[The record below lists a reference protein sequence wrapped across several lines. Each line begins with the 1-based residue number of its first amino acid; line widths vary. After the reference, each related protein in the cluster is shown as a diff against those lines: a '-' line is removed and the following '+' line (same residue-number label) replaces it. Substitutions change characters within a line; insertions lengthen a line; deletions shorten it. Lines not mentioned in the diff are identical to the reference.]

1 MARLPE
7 VPDLRGY
14 KDEVIAYALCALP
27 PERLYAVFN
36 RAAELYRSGEGP
48 AAIQRAEERQARR
61 DRRQDERDDRTIDA
75 LATLIGAMLAPRRR

>member
-1 MARLPE
+1 MPRLPE

-27 PERLYAVFN
+27 PERLYSVFE
-36 RAAELYRSGEGP
+36 RTAELYRSGEGP
-48 AAIQRAEERQARR
+48 AAIRRAEERAARR

-75 LATLIGAMLAPRRR
+75 IATLLDAFLRPRRR